1 MDNLRIS
8 FCGFITKGIC
18 SIKPNL
24 NKKLE
29 EEKLLERKQIKTKK
43 NLTWKDRKG
52 CKHRK
57 WENEGHGRSQWSQL
71 TASELWRL
79 NRLASC
85 LL

>member
-1 MDNLRIS
+1 MIGKETNQD
-8 FCGFITKGIC
+8 
-18 SIKPNL
+18 
-24 NKKLE
+24 
-29 EEKLLERKQIKTKK
+29 EKNE
-43 NLTWKDRKG
+43 TWKDRKD